1 MMMHLLIASLHTDAT
16 GGSVRHW
23 NAFAWLASVCL
34 FGAGTCKSKSAVGAV
49 KPATVTLASKLS
61 STTVAPSP
69 KRTQGEQPVVTPG
82 SGKKANTSARST
94 SQQASQSGGTAT
106 GSKQTHA
113 SGSTSEKP
121 PIFSFKEQRIA
132 IQTGEQKQLTLQ
144 ASGNTS
150 GYVVKSVSIKRAP
163 STTPYRDQFG
173 LKHCIEQNQPCFF
186 PESGFVL
193 NVHPTSTLT
202 AGIYTLTVRI
212 GKQGVNSKPTN
223 QLVTCEIVVC
233 KEEAWNEEEFVEN
246 NTDHVINQEEI
257 KQNPVEPKEATN
269 AQNTQSE
276 DDQGKNKDNTLICKV
291 GGKIKIDY
299 ELENAEQYKILNVQM
314 VKSGNK
320 NSSPKKGFKID
331 NSEYKRGSIFKNTIT
346 FDANKE
352 GSYTLLLTLQ
362 KKGAQDVKKIS
373 RPISIIA

>member
-1 MMMHLLIASLHTDAT
+1 MMHLLMAPFHTHAT

-23 NAFAWLASVCL
+23 NAFAWLACVCL
-34 FGAGTCKSKSAVGAV
+34 FGAGTWKSKSAVGAV

-163 STTPYRDQFG
+163 ST
-173 LKHCIEQNQPCFF
+173 
-186 PESGFVL
+186 
-193 NVHPTSTLT
+193 
-202 AGIYTLTVRI
+202 
-212 GKQGVNSKPTN
+212 NS
-223 QLVTCEIVVC
+223 V
-233 KEEAWNEEEFVEN
+233 
-246 NTDHVINQEEI
+246 
-257 KQNPVEPKEATN
+257 
-269 AQNTQSE
+269 
-276 DDQGKNKDNTLICKV
+276 
-291 GGKIKIDY
+291 
-299 ELENAEQYKILNVQM
+299 
-314 VKSGNK
+314 
-320 NSSPKKGFKID
+320 
-331 NSEYKRGSIFKNTIT
+331 
-346 FDANKE
+346 
-352 GSYTLLLTLQ
+352 
-362 KKGAQDVKKIS
+362 S
-373 RPISIIA
+373 RPIWIKALHRAKPTLFFS